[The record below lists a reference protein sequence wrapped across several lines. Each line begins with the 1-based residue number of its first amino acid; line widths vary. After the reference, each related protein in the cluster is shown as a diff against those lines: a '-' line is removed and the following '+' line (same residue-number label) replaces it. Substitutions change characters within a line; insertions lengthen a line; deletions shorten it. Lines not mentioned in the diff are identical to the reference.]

1 MAWTLRETGARPG
14 ADPPSSMA
22 RVCALGRRRP
32 MPHVGGHLRTAFAVW
47 IENRFPPEVDLDH
60 FGDHIFNDGKPRS
73 IRWLMGQLWHC
84 SDIMPWDV
92 CEQLDMPRGSTYAS
106 AVQLLAKDRA
116 PVG

>member
-1 MAWTLRETGARPG
+1 
-14 ADPPSSMA
+14 
-22 RVCALGRRRP
+22 
-32 MPHVGGHLRTAFAVW
+32 MPHAPGHLRDAFAEW
-47 IENRFPPEVDLDH
+47 AEDGWNASEVDLDWS
-60 FGDHIFNDGKPRS
+60 GNHIFHDGKPRS

-84 SDIMPWDV
+84 SDIMPWGL